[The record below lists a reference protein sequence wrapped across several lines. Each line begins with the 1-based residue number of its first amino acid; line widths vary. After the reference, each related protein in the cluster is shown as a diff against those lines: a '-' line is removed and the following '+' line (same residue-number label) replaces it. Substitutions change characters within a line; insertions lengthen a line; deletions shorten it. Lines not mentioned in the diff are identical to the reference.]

1 VENIVKETIMA
12 DKRVVAVTGAVA
24 ELGVAWPAF
33 AAGSVEDGGI
43 GFWIILFLAFGA
55 LIIAFQFIPAIALFA
70 SMVRGVFRR
79 AETQT
84 DNGRRVEKNL

>member
-1 VENIVKETIMA
+1 VENIGKEIIMA
-12 DKRVVAVTGAVA
+12 NKRAAAVTWAVA

-55 LIIAFQFIPAIALFA
+55 LIIAFQFVPAIALFA

-79 AETQT
+79 ADTETH
-84 DNGRRVEKNL
+84 NGRRVEKKA